1 MAIPKHT
8 ELQKPFLVLLKDGKV
23 YAKKDIIDM
32 KNGEKSLF
40 DYVKRGG

>member
-1 MAIPKHT
+1 MFPYSI
-8 ELQKPFLVLLKDGKV
+8 LYGK
-23 YAKKDIIDM
+23 YISDKKDIIDM